1 MQCNGAAGVLS
12 NIIRV
17 FKLAMFISWCTIAY
31 RSFKWCYVHCAK
43 ENTIFWPSAEITPKC
58 GWIHPVFDFPSPLKK
73 SFDIQWNIC
82 GFYLITY
89 YRIILW
95 KRNFWKKIAYASK
108 RTKQRFVPF
117 CPVFGILIFLVISMK
132 HDNISVQIHIAYLAK
147 RHTLKINKKFS
158 W

>member
-31 RSFKWCYVHCAK
+31 RSFKWCYVHFAK

-58 GWIHPVFDFPSPLKK
+58 GWIHPVLDFPSPLKK

-95 KRNFWKKIAYASK
+95 KRNFGKKLPMLQNGQSRGSFHFA
-108 RTKQRFVPF
+108 R
-117 CPVFGILIFLVISMK
+117 FLVYLYFWSYLWNMITFLFK
-132 HDNISVQIHIAYLAK
+132 YTLHI
-147 RHTLKINKKFS
+147 
-158 W
+158 